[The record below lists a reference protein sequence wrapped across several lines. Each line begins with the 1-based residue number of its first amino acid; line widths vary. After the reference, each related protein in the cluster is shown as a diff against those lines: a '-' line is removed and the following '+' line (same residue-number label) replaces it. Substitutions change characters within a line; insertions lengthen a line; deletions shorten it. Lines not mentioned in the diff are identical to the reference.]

1 MKYPDFIAST
11 GYKEPGGLCG
21 FNCRHSFH
29 PFDPRYDKPTYTE
42 KELEHI
48 NDETVKLPNGKEVK
62 TYQATQMQ
70 RAMEREVR
78 KAKQGL
84 EMAKSADDTQLQSQY
99 QKMITAQNRKLK
111 SFCESTGLP
120 RQRFRERV
128 TG

>member
-1 MKYPDFIAST
+1 MNFCQKSSELGMPREYDATQLQYGKFYLPSRYSNLLLPNFFYNSFLQ
-11 GYKEPGGLCG
+11 PGG
-21 FNCRHSFH
+21 
-29 PFDPRYDKPTYTE
+29 
-42 KELEHI
+42 
-48 NDETVKLPNGKEVK
+48 EVK

-84 EMAKSADDTQLQSQY
+84 EMAKAADDAQLEAQY
-99 QKMITAQNRKLK
+99 QKMITAQNRRLK

>member
-1 MKYPDFIAST
+1 MKYPDFVAST

-29 PFDPRYDKPTYTE
+29 PFDPRYDKPTYT
-42 KELEHI
+42 KDQLEHL
-48 NDETVKLPNGKEVK
+48 NDETVQLPNGKEVK

-70 RAMEREVR
+70 RAMERRVR
-78 KAKQGL
+78 KLKQGL
-84 EMAKSADDTQLQSQY
+84 EMAKAADNTELQLQY
-99 QKMITAQNRKLK
+99 EKLVARGNRQLK
-111 SFCESTGLP
+111 SFCDSTRLP

>member
-1 MKYPDFIAST
+1 MKYPDFVQTT

-29 PFDPRYDKPTYTE
+29 PFDPAYDKPTYT
-42 KELEHI
+42 KSELEHI
-48 NDETVKLPNGKEVK
+48 NDETVQLPNGKEVK

-70 RAMEREVR
+70 RAMERRVR
-78 KAKQGL
+78 KLKQGL
-84 EMAKSADDTQLQSQY
+84 EMAKAADNTELQMQY
-99 QKMITAQNRKLK
+99 QKLVTRENRQLK
-111 SFCESTGLP
+111 NFCEATGLP